1 METKAMKN
9 NIVVIVLSLA
19 LAGASYLLGF
29 SNVTLRD
36 FEMREARGRLGIN
49 LLIYEDAERGDLT
62 EVKSRLGMVILGQ
75 TRIYEQQFGAPIGT
89 DAFAQKFAMAQ
100 LISAQVA
107 NKLVSVKSILPGIK
121 VTFSGTS
128 DTGK

>member
-1 METKAMKN
+1 MKN